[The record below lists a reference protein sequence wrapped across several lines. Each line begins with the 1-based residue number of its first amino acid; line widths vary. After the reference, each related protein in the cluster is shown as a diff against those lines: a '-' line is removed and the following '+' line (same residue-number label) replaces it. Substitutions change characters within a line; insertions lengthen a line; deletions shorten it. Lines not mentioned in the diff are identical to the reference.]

1 MLVAW
6 CAVANA
12 IVKYSPG
19 HYPSRG
25 FREIHKQ
32 MDCHHAGGRQ
42 LTIRQVMDNFP
53 AIRMTPPAH
62 VFSAVVVAPT
72 YNNASTLAA
81 VVSRLPL
88 PVIVVN
94 DGSTDATAEVL
105 RDLQTGGSIR
115 VIDHPV
121 NLGKA
126 AALQSGF
133 NAALAAGYTH
143 AVTIDTDGQLDPA
156 ELPRLLRAAEA
167 APEALI
173 VGVRDEEVAGYP
185 ARSRLGRKISNLF
198 IRLESG
204 LRVADSQC
212 GYRVYPLRLIQF
224 IQCRAGHYGF
234 ETEILTRAAWAG
246 CDVIGVPVSCRYF
259 EAAERISHFRP
270 GLDSLRAAAMHA
282 RLVLRA
288 LLPVPHARCS
298 VNALPAPQRGWKR
311 LADWLNPARA
321 WRDLREHRVEPQ
333 EMATG
338 VAVGVFI
345 ANTPMYGLHTALSL
359 YAARRLHLNPLSVI
373 AGSHL
378 STPPVGPIL
387 VAAAI
392 GVGHWLLHG
401 QWLTIPRWQDSW
413 QGWIQLFG
421 ELMLE
426 WSLGAMLVG
435 SALAVVAY
443 LLSHLLIRYMVAAR
457 GGEPGI

>member
-1 MLVAW
+1 
-6 CAVANA
+6 
-12 IVKYSPG
+12 
-19 HYPSRG
+19 
-25 FREIHKQ
+25 
-32 MDCHHAGGRQ
+32 
-42 LTIRQVMDNFP
+42 MDNFP
-53 AIRMTPPAH
+53 AIRMTTPGN

-72 YNNASTLAA
+72 YNNASTLTA
-81 VVSRLPL
+81 VVRRLPL

-94 DGSTDATAEVL
+94 DGSTDGTAEVL
-105 RDLQTGGSIR
+105 RDLQTRIPLQ
-115 VIDHPV
+115 VIGHPT
-121 NLGKA
+121 NRGKA

-133 NAALAAGYTH
+133 KAALEAGYTH

-156 ELPRLLRAAEA
+156 ELPHLLQAAEA

-173 VGVRDEEVAGYP
+173 VGVRDEGVAGYP
-185 ARSRLGRKISNLF
+185 ARSRVGRQISNLL

-224 IQCRAGHYGF
+224 TRCQAGHYGF

-282 RLVLRA
+282 RLVLRT
-288 LLPVPHARCS
+288 LLPVPHARWS
-298 VNALPAPQRGWKR
+298 GKASPAPQRSWKR

-321 WRDLREHRVEPQ
+321 WRDLREHRVGPQ

-345 ANTPMYGLHTALSL
+345 ANTPVYGLHTALSL
-359 YAARRLHLNPLSVI
+359 YAAKRLHLNPLSVI

-378 STPPVGPIL
+378 STPPVGPVL

-401 QWLTIPRWQDSW
+401 QWLSVPQWQDSW
-413 QGWIQLFG
+413 QGWMQLFG

-435 SALAVVAY
+435 SALAVVAF
-443 LLSHLLIRYMVAAR
+443 LLSHLVIRYMVVAR
-457 GGEPGI
+457 GGETGI